1 MGARLSPGGHADK
14 RGRRGNVGLHVR
26 AARPIP
32 SAAVSTSAATATPA
46 PARTFSAN
54 DLAIIGV
61 VIVWGTNYTVVKEAL
76 ATIPALAFMSLRFTV
91 AALAMGALLL
101 AVEGWKPLPRKT
113 FLKLTAL
120 GLVGNTVYQVCF
132 IVGLAHTTAANS
144 GMLTAVTP
152 VLVAVLGTML
162 GVERLTRPL
171 VTGLSLAVAGMLLV
185 VSARGPALGEATW
198 LGDGLILAGCLCWA
212 VYTVGIRSV
221 GTEVSALRITA
232 ITMLTGA
239 PGVVLAG
246 VPAVMEL
253 DTASVGVNAWAGVVY
268 SALVPLVLSYF
279 IWGRTV
285 QRVGSSRA
293 ALYNTGIPVVAALTA
308 WAVRGER
315 PTLLQVF
322 GAGLILAGVLL
333 SRRKS

>member
-1 MGARLSPGGHADK
+1 M
-14 RGRRGNVGLHVR
+14 
-26 AARPIP
+26 
-32 SAAVSTSAATATPA
+32 STSSATTTVASPA
-46 PARTFSAN
+46 PARAFSAS

-61 VIVWGTNYTVVKEAL
+61 VIIWGTNYTVVKEAL
-76 ATIPALAFMSLRFTV
+76 GTIPPLAFMSLRFAI
-91 AALAMGALLL
+91 AAVAMGALLWV
-101 AVEGWKPLPRKT
+101 VEGWKPLPMKV

-120 GLVGNTVYQVCF
+120 GLVGNTVYQLCF
-132 IVGLAHTTAANS
+132 VLGLSHTTAANS
-144 GMLTAVTP
+144 GLLTAGTP
-152 VLVAVLGTML
+152 VLVAALGALL

-171 VTGLSLAVAGMLLV
+171 VTGLSLAVVGMLLV
-185 VSARGPALGEATW
+185 VGARGPELGAATW
-198 LGDGLILAGCLCWA
+198 LGDGLILASGLCWA

-221 GTEVSALRITA
+221 GTEISALRITA

-239 PGVVLAG
+239 PVVVLAG
-246 VPAVMEL
+246 VPAVLEME
-253 DTASVGVNAWAGVVY
+253 TARVDFGAWASVVY

-308 WAVRGER
+308 WAVRGEQ
-315 PTLLQVF
+315 PTVLQIV

-333 SRRKS
+333 SRRK

>member
-1 MGARLSPGGHADK
+1 M
-14 RGRRGNVGLHVR
+14 
-26 AARPIP
+26 
-32 SAAVSTSAATATPA
+32 SASSTTNPA
-46 PARTFSAN
+46 PARAFSAS

-76 ATIPALAFMSLRFTV
+76 GTIPPLAFMSLRFAI
-91 AALAMGALLL
+91 AALAMGALLW
-101 AVEGWKPLPRKT
+101 AVEGWKPLPTKV

-120 GLVGNTVYQVCF
+120 GLVGNTVYQLCF
-132 IVGLAHTTAANS
+132 ILGLAHTTAANS
-144 GMLTAVTP
+144 GLLTAVTP
-152 VLVAVLGTML
+152 VLVAALGAVL

-185 VSARGPALGEATW
+185 VGARGPELGAATW

-212 VYTVGIRSV
+212 IYTVGIRSV

-239 PGVVLAG
+239 PVVVLAG
-246 VPAVMEL
+246 VPAVLDME
-253 DTASVGVNAWAGVVY
+253 TARVSVGAWVGVVY

-315 PTLLQVF
+315 PTILQAV
-322 GAGLILAGVLL
+322 GAALIVTGVLL
-333 SRRKS
+333 SRRK

>member
-1 MGARLSPGGHADK
+1 
-14 RGRRGNVGLHVR
+14 
-26 AARPIP
+26 
-32 SAAVSTSAATATPA
+32 VSTSAATATPTPA
-46 PARTFSAN
+46 PARAFSAN

-76 ATIPALAFMSLRFTV
+76 ATIPPLAFMSLRFAV
-91 AALAMGALLL
+91 AALAMGVLLW
-101 AVEGWKPLPRKT
+101 AVEGWKPLPRRT

-132 IVGLAHTTAANS
+132 IVGLAHTTAAN
-144 GMLTAVTP
+144 GGLLTAVTP
-152 VLVAVLGTML
+152 VLVAALGAML

-171 VTGLSLAVAGMLLV
+171 VMGLSLAVAGMVLV
-185 VSARGPALGEATW
+185 VSARGPDLGAATW
-198 LGDGLILAGCLCWA
+198 MGDGLILAGCACWA
-212 VYTVGIRSV
+212 VYTVGIRTV
-221 GTEVSALRITA
+221 GPDVSALRVTA
-232 ITMLTGA
+232 ITMLMGA

-246 VPAVMEL
+246 VPAVMKL
-253 DTASVGVNAWAGVVY
+253 DTASVGLNAWAALVY

-322 GAGLILAGVLL
+322 GAGLILTGVLL
-333 SRRKS
+333 SRRK

>member
-1 MGARLSPGGHADK
+1 M
-14 RGRRGNVGLHVR
+14 
-26 AARPIP
+26 
-32 SAAVSTSAATATPA
+32 STSAASATPA
-46 PARTFSAN
+46 PTRAFSAS

-76 ATIPALAFMSLRFTV
+76 GTLPALAFMSLRFAI
-91 AALAMGALLL
+91 AALAMGALLW
-101 AVEGWKPLPRKT
+101 AVEGWKPLPGKV

-132 IVGLAHTTAANS
+132 VLGLANTTAAN
-144 GMLTAVTP
+144 GGLLTAVTP
-152 VLVAVLGTML
+152 VLVAALGALL
-162 GVERLTRPL
+162 GVDRLTRPVL
-171 VTGLSLAVAGMLLV
+171 TGLSLAVVGMLLV
-185 VSARGPALGEATW
+185 VGARGPELGAATW

-212 VYTVGIRSV
+212 IYTVGIRSL

-246 VPAVMEL
+246 APAVLALEP
-253 DTASVGVNAWAGVVY
+253 ASIGFNAWAGVVY
-268 SALVPLVLSYF
+268 SALIPLVLSYF

-285 QRVGSSRA
+285 QKVGSNRA

-315 PTLLQVF
+315 PTLLQAL
-322 GAGLILAGVLL
+322 GAALILTGVLL
-333 SRRKS
+333 SRRK

>member
-1 MGARLSPGGHADK
+1 MS
-14 RGRRGNVGLHVR
+14 
-26 AARPIP
+26 
-32 SAAVSTSAATATPA
+32 SSAATATPL
-46 PARTFSAN
+46 PVRSFSAS

-61 VIVWGTNYTVVKEAL
+61 VIIWGTNYTVVKEAL
-76 ATIPALAFMSLRFTV
+76 GTIPPLAFMSLRF
-91 AALAMGALLL
+91 AIASLAMGALLW
-101 AVEGWKPLPRKT
+101 AVEGWKPLPRKV

-120 GLVGNTVYQVCF
+120 GLVGNTVYQLCF
-132 IVGLAHTTAANS
+132 ILGVAHTTAANS

-152 VLVAVLGTML
+152 VLVAALGALL

-185 VSARGPALGEATW
+185 VGARGPSMGAATW
-198 LGDGLILAGCLCWA
+198 LGDGLILAACLCWA
-212 VYTVGIRSV
+212 IYTVGIRSV

-239 PGVVLAG
+239 PAVVLAG
-246 VPAVMEL
+246 VPEVMALEP
-253 DTASVGVNAWAGVVY
+253 ASIGFNAWAGVVY

-285 QRVGSSRA
+285 QKVGSSRA

-308 WAVRGER
+308 WAVRGEQ
-315 PTLLQVF
+315 PTVF
-322 GAGLILAGVLL
+322 QALGAGLILTGVVL
-333 SRRKS
+333 SRRK

>member
-1 MGARLSPGGHADK
+1 M
-14 RGRRGNVGLHVR
+14 
-26 AARPIP
+26 
-32 SAAVSTSAATATPA
+32 STSAATATPA
-46 PARTFSAN
+46 PAARAFSAN

-76 ATIPALAFMSLRFTV
+76 ASIPALAFMSLRFTI
-91 AALAMGALLL
+91 AALAMGALLW

-152 VLVAVLGTML
+152 VLVAALGAML
-162 GVERLTRPL
+162 GIDRLTRPL
-171 VTGLSLAVAGMLLV
+171 VVGLSLAVAGMLLV
-185 VSARGPALGEATW
+185 VSARGPNLGGATW
-198 LGDGLILAGCLCWA
+198 MGDGLILAGCACWA
-212 VYTVGIRSV
+212 VYTVGIRTV

-232 ITMLTGA
+232 ISMLTGA

-246 VPAVMEL
+246 VPAVMKL
-253 DTASVGVNAWAGVVY
+253 DTANVGFNAWAGVVY

-308 WAVRGER
+308 WAVRGEQ
-315 PTLLQVF
+315 PTLLQVL
-322 GAGLILAGVLL
+322 GAGLILTGVLL
-333 SRRKS
+333 SRRK

>member
-1 MGARLSPGGHADK
+1 VSTTAASASPA
-14 RGRRGNVGLHVR
+14 
-26 AARPIP
+26 AAR
-32 SAAVSTSAATATPA
+32 A
-46 PARTFSAN
+46 FSAS

-76 ATIPALAFMSLRFTV
+76 GTIPPLAFMSLRFAI
-91 AALAMGALLL
+91 AAVAMGTLLW
-101 AVEGWKPLPRKT
+101 AVEGWKPLPRKV
-113 FLKLTAL
+113 FLKLTVL
-120 GLVGNTVYQVCF
+120 GLVGNTVYQLCF
-132 IVGLAHTTAANS
+132 ILGLAHTTAANS
-144 GMLTAVTP
+144 GLLTAVTP
-152 VLVAVLGTML
+152 VLVAALGMLL

-171 VTGLSLAVAGMLLV
+171 VTGLSLAVVGMLLV
-185 VSARGPALGEATW
+185 VGARGPELGAATW
-198 LGDGLILAGCLCWA
+198 LGDGLILAGCACWA
-212 VYTVGIRSV
+212 VYTVGIRTV

-246 VPAVMEL
+246 VPAVLEME
-253 DTASVGVNAWAGVVY
+253 TARVSTGAWAGVVY

-315 PTLLQVF
+315 PTLLQTV
-322 GAGLILAGVLL
+322 GAGLILTGVVL
-333 SRRKS
+333 SRRK